1 MLEQRERERGII
13 QIYIYIYIY
22 TLEITMEEQQ
32 QSSPSMEKIITSYEE
47 TMALATVTNATTIE
61 RVGKVQNDINIL
73 NKSFNQ
79 KTEKIRMMENLLH
92 KLTSECEQIDNSRSE
107 NLTRL
112 YDVEKS
118 RDKLKT
124 RLDNSSQALGKEEV
138 SRWKLQTAHDNAIQ
152 DADKMQKEVQR
163 LGKLLH
169 EETIIKDD
177 LAEKLNML
185 QNERS
190 STDAL
195 VHRLR
200 EQLKSSMPAAEVQ
213 HLLQAA
219 EKRVYE
225 ICEGTKKK
233 LAHMQVSLSKTQ
245 IENKKLREQ
254 VKLNTASGV
263 SDSKLKDEILLR
275 KRAEKRATEATKRAR
290 EMEQRL
296 EFVENE
302 TNQLKLMLRE
312 AKEGLGVMKT
322 IAKIRGGDNGQGNQ
336 SIGFDAVAKK
346 IDNITSN
353 VNRKSIQSNLRSNYN
368 YKNNNMSKRKHNNN
382 KHSLYP
388 SNPSSTSTTR
398 ISSMKAYGRPE
409 I

>member
-1 MLEQRERERGII
+1 MAEVGETTE
-13 QIYIYIYIY
+13 
-22 TLEITMEEQQ
+22 TVEN
-32 QSSPSMEKIITSYEE
+32 IITTYEE

-61 RVGKVQNDINIL
+61 RFKKVQHDINTL
-73 NKSFNQ
+73 NGSFSDKN
-79 KTEKIRMMENLLH
+79 EKMRVMENLLYN
-92 KLTSECEQIDNSRSE
+92 LSNECEQIEKAKND

-112 YDVEKS
+112 YDIEKS

-124 RLDNSSQALGKEEV
+124 KLDNSSQALGKEEV
-138 SRWKLQTAHDNAIQ
+138 SRWKLQSAYDNAVQ
-152 DADKMQKEVQR
+152 DMERMEKEVER
-163 LGKLLH
+163 LGKLLQQ
-169 EETIIKDD
+169 ETKLKDD
-177 LAEKLNML
+177 FADKLNIL
-185 QNERS
+185 QNEKG

-213 HLLQAA
+213 RLLQAA

-254 VKLNTASGV
+254 VKLNSASANN
-263 SDSKLKDEILLR
+263 DAKLKDEILLR
-275 KRAEKRATEATKRAR
+275 KRAEKRANEATKRAR

-296 EFVENE
+296 ESVEHE
-302 TNQLKLMLRE
+302 TNQLKMMLRE

-322 IAKIRGGDNGQGNQ
+322 IAKIRGGDNGTGSK

-353 VNRKSIQSNLRSNYN
+353 VNRKAIQSKLNTGSMRNNHSNSGTKFSN
-368 YKNNNMSKRKHNNN
+368 NVQKTSNKNRQYSNN
-382 KHSLYP
+382 SLFP
-388 SNPSSTSTTR
+388 SNPLSTSTSKT
-398 ISSMKAYGRPE
+398 YGRPE

>member
-1 MLEQRERERGII
+1 MAKV
-13 QIYIYIYIY
+13 
-22 TLEITMEEQQ
+22 EEVAE
-32 QSSPSMEKIITSYEE
+32 SVDNVISTYEE
-47 TMALATVTNATTIE
+47 TMALATVNNATTIE
-61 RVGKVQNDINIL
+61 RFAKIEHGIDALNVAFSDKNENI
-73 NKSFNQ
+73 
-79 KTEKIRMMENLLH
+79 RVMENLLY
-92 KLTSECEQIDNSRSE
+92 KLSNECEQIEKSRSD

-112 YDVEKS
+112 LDVEKS
-118 RDKLKT
+118 RDKMKA
-124 RLDNSSQALGKEEV
+124 RLDNSSEALGKEEV
-138 SRWKLQTAHDNAIQ
+138 SRWKLQSAHDKAVHDIE
-152 DADKMQKEVQR
+152 KMEKEVER
-163 LGKLLH
+163 LGNLLQQETKL
-169 EETIIKDD
+169 KDD
-177 LAEKLNML
+177 FASKLNNL
-185 QNERS
+185 QNEKE

-200 EQLKSSMPAAEVQ
+200 EQLKSSMPAVEVQ
-213 HLLQAA
+213 RLLQAA

-254 VKLNTASGV
+254 VKLNSASTQN
-263 SDSKLKDEILLR
+263 DAKLKDEILLR
-275 KRAEKRATEATKRAR
+275 KRAEKRASEATKRAR

-296 EFVENE
+296 ESVEHE

-322 IAKIRGGDNGQGNQ
+322 IAKIRGGDDGPGSS

-353 VNRKSIQSNLRSNYN
+353 VNRKAIQSKLNSTAMRKKNDGMHINTRAKFSNNIQNTSNINSQYN
-368 YKNNNMSKRKHNNN
+368 SK
-382 KHSLYP
+382 SLYP
-388 SNPSSTSTTR
+388 SNPSSTR
-398 ISSMKAYGRPE
+398 ISSMKTYGRPE